1 MKDQRKK
8 FSTSWALHPNVEIR
22 TDKELKL
29 PLRAKGTRPVAV
41 CLPIKFTPVVRE
53 VKATVGILGF
63 HIEEDDLL
71 RLSDY
76 VSDTID
82 YHDRNCPSYR
92 KIVVSKLS
100 VITPKGMC
108 RVSYRFPTKEESA
121 EKETVESDV
130 RRLYD
135 R

>member
-1 MKDQRKK
+1 MERQRKK
-8 FSTSWALHPNVEIR
+8 FSTSWVLHPNVEVR
-22 TDKELKL
+22 TDKELKI
-29 PLRAKGTRPVAV
+29 PLRTKGTRPVAV
-41 CLPIKFTPVVRE
+41 CLPIKYPSIVRE
-53 VKATVGILGF
+53 VKATVDILGF
-63 HIEEDDLL
+63 HIEEGDLL

-82 YHDRNCPSYR
+82 YHDRNCPGYR
-92 KIVVSKLS
+92 NVVMSKLS

-108 RVSYRFPTKEESA
+108 RVSYRFPPKEESA